1 MATFTIDGSEIEIVP
16 GKNVLQTAID
26 NGVYVPHYCYH
37 PGLSAPANCRM
48 CLVEMELGGR
58 RSLGPSCSAMPA
70 EGMVVDTQSDV
81 VKNNQNAVMEFLL
94 IHHPLDCPV
103 CDQAGECELQDY
115 SYTYGSDRSRFHEK
129 KLVQPKKDIGN
140 HVLLY
145 SDRCIRCTRCIR
157 FCDEISG
164 TGELGY
170 FNRGVYNEIDVFPGA
185 RMDNRLSGNT
195 VDICPVGALLDK
207 SFLFKQRVWFLKS
220 VDTICPGC
228 STGCNIRAD
237 YNNERIYRLVPRQ
250 NPEVNEYWMCDDG
263 RHGWGYVQ
271 DDDRLLFPMV
281 GRGEAQELALWEVAL
296 DAAREGFERVR
307 AEHGDSA
314 VAGIASAHLTNEEH
328 FLFGSLFRSG
338 LGGGSVAVRTRV
350 SDEGDVV
357 FKGGFTIHADKAPNA
372 RGARAVLEGLGL
384 SLTETSEI
392 WRDVAE
398 GRIRGLYLLG
408 GDPLESMSDEELA
421 ALGALDFLVVQ
432 DVLSRPWTE
441 MADVIL
447 PGAAFIEKD
456 GTFTNVDGRV
466 QRVRQGLAP
475 AGDARADW
483 EILRDVI
490 QAMGGDAVQTR
501 VEEVMADLTSTV
513 AAFEG
518 INYDGVGDQGRPLLE
533 IEAAGTEH

>member
-1 MATFTIDGSEIEIVP
+1 MPTFNIDGSEVEIVP

-26 NGVYVPHYCYH
+26 NGIYVPHYCYH

-48 CLVEMELGGR
+48 CLVETEMGGR
-58 RSLGPSCSAMPA
+58 RSLGPSCSIMPA

-81 VKNNQNAVMEFLL
+81 VKENQSAVMEFLL
-94 IHHPLDCPV
+94 VNHPLDCPV
-103 CDQAGECELQDY
+103 CDQSGECELQDY

-129 KLVQPKKDIGN
+129 KLVQPKKDIGR

-250 NPEVNEYWMCDDG
+250 NPDVNEYWMCDDG
-263 RHGWGYVQ
+263 RHGWGYVHGE
-271 DDDRLLFPMV
+271 DRLLFPML
-281 GRGEAQELALWEVAL
+281 GRGDEQELALWEVAL
-296 DAAREGFERVR
+296 DAAKEGFERVR
-307 AEHGDSA
+307 AEYGNGA

-328 FLFGSLFRSG
+328 YLFGTLFQSG
-338 LGGGSVAVRTRV
+338 LAGGPVAVRTRV

-357 FKGGFTIHADKAPNA
+357 FKGGFTIHADKSPNT
-372 RGARAVLEGLGL
+372 RGARTILSGLGL
-384 SLTETSEI
+384 SPTETSEI
-392 WRDVAE
+392 WRGVAE
-398 GRIRGLYLLG
+398 GRIKGLYLLG
-408 GDPLESMSDEELA
+408 GDPLESMSDAERA
-421 ALGALDFLVVQ
+421 ALGSLDFLVVQ
-432 DVLSRPWTE
+432 DVRAHSWTA

-466 QRVRQGLAP
+466 QRIRQGLAP
-475 AGDARADW
+475 VGDARADW
-483 EILRDVI
+483 EILRDVNRVL
-490 QAMGGDAVQTR
+490 GGTAAQTGI
-501 VEEVMADLTSTV
+501 EEIWADMANTI
-513 AAFEG
+513 AAFKE
-518 INYDGVGDQGRPLLE
+518 IDCNEVGDQGSPFVE
-533 IEAAGTEH
+533 IETAGA

>member
-26 NGVYVPHYCYH
+26 NGIYVPHYCYH

-48 CLVEMELGGR
+48 CLVEMDVGGR

-70 EGMVVDTQSDV
+70 DGMVVDTQSDV
-81 VKNNQNAVMEFLL
+81 VKENQNAVMEFLL
-94 IHHPLDCPV
+94 VNHPLDCPV
-103 CDQAGECELQDY
+103 CDQSGECELQDY
-115 SYTYGSDRSRFHEK
+115 SYTYGSDRSRYHEK
-129 KLVQPKKDIGN
+129 KLVQPKKDVGR

-237 YNNERIYRLVPRQ
+237 YNNERIYRLVPRE
-250 NPEVNEYWMCDDG
+250 NPDVNEYWMCDDG
-263 RHGWGYVQ
+263 RHGWGYVHA
-271 DDDRLLFPMV
+271 DDRLLFPML
-281 GRGEAQELALWEVAL
+281 GRGEEQELALWDVAL
-296 DAAREGFERVR
+296 KATRAGFERVR
-307 AEHGDSA
+307 SEYGDGA

-328 FLFGSLFRSG
+328 YLFGSLFSNG
-338 LGGGSVAVRTRV
+338 LAGGPVAVHTRL

-357 FKGGFTIHADKAPNA
+357 FKGGFTIHGDKSPNS
-372 RGARAVLEGLGL
+372 RGARTVLEGLGL
-384 SLTETSEI
+384 SLREASEI
-392 WRDVAE
+392 WRGVAD
-398 GRIRGLYLLG
+398 GRIRGLYLIG
-408 GDPLESMSDEELA
+408 GDPLASLSEEEQTALA
-421 ALGALDFLVVQ
+421 TLDFLVVQ
-432 DVLSRPWTE
+432 DIQTRSWTA

-447 PGAAFIEKD
+447 PGATFIEKD
-456 GTFTNVDGRV
+456 GTFTNFDGRV
-466 QRVRQGLAP
+466 QRVRRGLAP
-475 AGDARADW
+475 VGDARADW
-483 EILRDVI
+483 EILRDVNRE
-490 QAMGGDAVQTR
+490 MGVDAAHDR
-501 VEEVMADLTSTV
+501 IEAVMADLENAV

-518 INYDGVGDQGRPLLE
+518 VDCDDGGDQGKPLVE
-533 IEAAGTEH
+533 IEAAGT

>member
-1 MATFTIDGSEIEIVP
+1 MEIVP

-48 CLVEMELGGR
+48 CLVEMDVGGR

-70 EGMVVDTQSDV
+70 EGMVVDTRSDV
-81 VKNNQNAVMEFLL
+81 VKDNQRAVMEFLL
-94 IHHPLDCPV
+94 VNHPLDCPV
-103 CDQAGECELQDY
+103 CDQSGECELQDY

-250 NPEVNEYWMCDDG
+250 NPDVNEYWMCDDG
-263 RHGWGYVQ
+263 RHGWGYVHG
-271 DDDRLLFPMV
+271 DDRLLFPML
-281 GRGEAQELALWEVAL
+281 GRGEEQELALWEVAL
-296 DAAREGFERVR
+296 EATREGFERVR
-307 AEHGDSA
+307 AEYGDGA

-328 FLFGSLFRSG
+328 YLFGSLFSSG
-338 LGGGSVAVRTRV
+338 LSGGPVAVRTRV

-357 FKGGFTIHADKAPNA
+357 FKSGFTIHADKSPNA
-372 RGARAVLEGLGL
+372 RGARTVLEGLGL

-392 WRDVAE
+392 WRGVAE
-398 GRIRGLYLLG
+398 GRIKGLYLLG
-408 GDPLESMSDEELA
+408 GDPLESLSDAELK

-432 DVLSRPWTE
+432 DVLTHRWME

-466 QRVRQGLAP
+466 QRVRRGLAP
-475 AGDARADW
+475 VGDARADW

-490 QAMGGDAVQTR
+490 QAMGGDAAQTR
-501 VEEVMADLTSTV
+501 VEEIMADMAGTV

-518 INYDGVGDQGRPLLE
+518 INDDDEGDRSRPLLG
-533 IEAAGTEH
+533 IQAAEA

>member
-1 MATFTIDGSEIEIVP
+1 MPTFTIDGSEMEIVP

-48 CLVEMELGGR
+48 CLVEMDVGGR

-70 EGMVVDTQSDV
+70 EGMVVDTRSDV
-81 VKNNQNAVMEFLL
+81 VKDNQRAVMEFLL
-94 IHHPLDCPV
+94 VNHPLDCPV
-103 CDQAGECELQDY
+103 CDQSGECELQDY

-250 NPEVNEYWMCDDG
+250 NPDVNEYWMCDDG
-263 RHGWGYVQ
+263 RHGWGYVHG
-271 DDDRLLFPMV
+271 DDRLLFPML
-281 GRGEAQELALWEVAL
+281 GRGEEQELALWEVAL
-296 DAAREGFERVR
+296 EATREGFERVR
-307 AEHGDSA
+307 AEYGDGA

-328 FLFGSLFRSG
+328 YLFGSLFSSG
-338 LGGGSVAVRTRV
+338 LSGGPVAVRTRV

-357 FKGGFTIHADKAPNA
+357 FKSGFTIHADKSPNA
-372 RGARAVLEGLGL
+372 RGARTVLEGLGL

-392 WRDVAE
+392 WRGVAE
-398 GRIRGLYLLG
+398 GRIKGLYLLG
-408 GDPLESMSDEELA
+408 GDPLESLSDAELK

-432 DVLSRPWTE
+432 DVLTHRWME

-466 QRVRQGLAP
+466 QRVRRGLAP
-475 AGDARADW
+475 VGDARADW

-490 QAMGGDAVQTR
+490 QAMGGDAAQTR
-501 VEEVMADLTSTV
+501 VEEIMADMAGTV

-518 INYDGVGDQGRPLLE
+518 INDDDEGDRSRPLLG
-533 IEAAGTEH
+533 IQAAEA

>member
-1 MATFTIDGSEIEIVP
+1 MPTFTIDGSEIEIVP

-26 NGVYVPHYCYH
+26 NGIYVPHYCYH

-48 CLVEMELGGR
+48 CLVEMEVGGR
-58 RSLGPSCSAMPA
+58 SSLGPSCSAMPA

-81 VKNNQNAVMEFLL
+81 VKENQNAVMEFLL
-94 IHHPLDCPV
+94 VNHPLDCPV
-103 CDQAGECELQDY
+103 CDQSGECELQDY
-115 SYTYGSDRSRFHEK
+115 SYTYGSDRSRYHEK
-129 KLVQPKKDIGN
+129 KLVQPKKDIGR

-170 FNRGVYNEIDVFPGA
+170 FNRGVHNEIDVFPGA

-250 NPEVNEYWMCDDG
+250 NPDVNEYWMCDDG
-263 RHGWGYVQ
+263 RHGWGYVHS
-271 DDDRLLFPMV
+271 DDRLLFPML
-281 GRGEAQELALWEVAL
+281 GRGEEQELALWEAAL
-296 DAAREGFERVR
+296 EAARAGFERIR
-307 AEHGDSA
+307 TDYGENA
-314 VAGIASAHLTNEEH
+314 VAGIASACLTNEEH
-328 FLFGSLFRSG
+328 YLFGSLFRSG
-338 LGGGSVAVRTRV
+338 LAGGPVAVRNRV

-357 FKGGFTIHADKAPNA
+357 FKGGFTIHADKSPNA
-372 RGARAVLEGLGL
+372 RGARSVLEGLGL
-384 SLTETSEI
+384 SPVETSEI
-392 WRDVAE
+392 WRGVAE
-398 GRIRGLYLLG
+398 GRIRGLYLVG
-408 GDPLESMSDEELA
+408 GDPLESLSDEEQA
-421 ALGALDFLVVQ
+421 ALSSLEFLVVQ
-432 DVLSRPWTE
+432 DVLTHDWTA
-441 MADVIL
+441 MADVVL

-466 QRVRQGLAP
+466 QRIRQGLAP
-475 AGDARADW
+475 AGDARPDW
-483 EILRDVI
+483 EILRDVNLV
-490 QAMGGDAVQTR
+490 MGGEATQTG
-501 VEEVMADLTSTV
+501 VEEVLADMSNIV
-513 AAFEG
+513 AAFKEMD
-518 INYDGVGDQGRPLLE
+518 YDVIGDEGRPLIE
-533 IEAAGTEH
+533 IEAAGT

>member
-1 MATFTIDGSEIEIVP
+1 MSTFTIDGSEIEIVP

-26 NGVYVPHYCYH
+26 NGIYVPHYCYH

-48 CLVEMELGGR
+48 CLVEMEMGGR
-58 RSLGPSCSAMPA
+58 SSLGPSCSAMPA

-81 VKNNQNAVMEFLL
+81 VKENQNAVMEFLL
-94 IHHPLDCPV
+94 VNHPLDCPV
-103 CDQAGECELQDY
+103 CDQSGECELQDY
-115 SYTYGSDRSRFHEK
+115 SYTYGSDRSRYHEK
-129 KLVQPKKDIGN
+129 KLVQPKKDIGR

-170 FNRGVYNEIDVFPGA
+170 FNRGVHNEIDVFPGA

-250 NPEVNEYWMCDDG
+250 NPDVNEYWMCDDG
-263 RHGWGYVQ
+263 RHGWGYVHS
-271 DDDRLLFPMV
+271 DDRLLFPML
-281 GRGEAQELALWEVAL
+281 GRGEEQELALWEAAL
-296 DAAREGFERVR
+296 EAARAGFERIR
-307 AEHGDSA
+307 TDYGENA
-314 VAGIASAHLTNEEH
+314 VAGIASACLTNEEH
-328 FLFGSLFRSG
+328 YLFGSLFRSG
-338 LGGGSVAVRTRV
+338 LAGGPVAVRNRV

-357 FKGGFTIHADKAPNA
+357 FKGGFTIHADKSPNA
-372 RGARAVLEGLGL
+372 RGARSVLEGLGL
-384 SLTETSEI
+384 SPVETSEI
-392 WRDVAE
+392 WRGVAD
-398 GRIRGLYLLG
+398 GRIRGLYLVG
-408 GDPLESMSDEELA
+408 GDPLESLSDEEQA
-421 ALGALDFLVVQ
+421 ALSSLEFLVVQ
-432 DVLSRPWTE
+432 DVLTHDWTA
-441 MADVIL
+441 MADVVL

-466 QRVRQGLAP
+466 QRIRQGLAP
-475 AGDARADW
+475 AGDARPDW
-483 EILRDVI
+483 EILRDVNLV
-490 QAMGGDAVQTR
+490 MGGEATQTG
-501 VEEVMADLTSTV
+501 VEEVLADMSNIV
-513 AAFEG
+513 AAFKEMD
-518 INYDGVGDQGRPLLE
+518 YDVIGDEGRPLIE
-533 IEAAGTEH
+533 IEAAGT